1 MVQEVKVMHFSFSPA
16 VKTLRKPKNS
26 RFILLAVVPPP
37 LQSRGCPRTMAKWVW
52 GTRGMESGEPSMSPG
67 PLDSA
72 QSRKHSPHLG
82 RSQAWAGAGFNPEVS
97 SLRTWVSRGRG
108 GGRLWWAHKPD
119 HEGGRGRTLPR
130 TTARTLES
138 DLALA
143 QHVLG
148 PPTPSVALLRAQG

>member
-108 GGRLWWAHKPD
+108 GEGCGGPTSPTMKEEGAGRCQGRQRELWNRTWLWHSMSWARPP
-119 HEGGRGRTLPR
+119 RLLP
-130 TTARTLES
+130 S
-138 DLALA
+138 
-143 QHVLG
+143 
-148 PPTPSVALLRAQG
+148 